1 MELKYDL
8 KLTDI
13 IQFYLHTGKSSKI
26 NLIKMR
32 NKKIKIFLISLIISF
47 ILQWLFIRQV
57 TSVYYWA
64 SLIIASL
71 SVIIYSYY
79 MDRLIARKFRKFHK
93 HSREPNLFGTYQ
105 LVISKDGLEEM
116 VEGGQRVLYEWEDII
131 NIVMEKNY
139 IYIYVDA
146 IRAVIVPMR
155 VFSSNDDCHVFLT
168 KLKQYMMDSTK
179 QRSEVKGK

>member
-1 MELKYDL
+1 M
-8 KLTDI
+8 
-13 IQFYLHTGKSSKI
+13 
-26 NLIKMR
+26 
-32 NKKIKIFLISLIISF
+32 
-47 ILQWLFIRQV
+47 
-57 TSVYYWA
+57 
-64 SLIIASL
+64 
-71 SVIIYSYY
+71 
-79 MDRLIARKFRKFHK
+79 
-93 HSREPNLFGTYQ
+93 FGTYQ
-105 LVISKDGLEEM
+105 LVMSKDGLEEM

-179 QRSEVKGK
+179 QRIEVKEI